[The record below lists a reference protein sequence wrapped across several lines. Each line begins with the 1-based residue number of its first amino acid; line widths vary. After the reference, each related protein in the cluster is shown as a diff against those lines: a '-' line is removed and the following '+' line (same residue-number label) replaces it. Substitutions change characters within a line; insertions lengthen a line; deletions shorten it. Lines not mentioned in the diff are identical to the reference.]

1 MGINTSISR
10 IVHLCAQNCEFL
22 DPSSVHT
29 QTHTP
34 QCDLH
39 AQNRDTQGQSL
50 SGVAETNRIVDGFML
65 LSWWTKKIV
74 YFEGEERDKLSFMIY
89 PDNLM
94 VYF

>member
-1 MGINTSISR
+1 MPRTVNSWILLLCTHRHTHPSVTYMHR
-10 IVHLCAQNCEFL
+10 IEI
-22 DPSSVHT
+22 
-29 QTHTP
+29 
-34 QCDLH
+34 
-39 AQNRDTQGQSL
+39 QGQSL